1 MKYPFAQHAAEQ
13 LKAASARLYADV
25 TLDALGDLTAP
36 DMVIH
41 AQTLRAQAEVARA
54 AGYAQVAA
62 NLTRAAELTQVPNE
76 DILKIYDMLR
86 PERSSYDGLLRLAD
100 WLEAQYQAVENARLI
115 REAAEVYRAR
125 GLLRREA

>member
-13 LKAASARLYADV
+13 LKAASARPYADV